1 MFTEQLLPAENTLTV
16 VPGFLSAYPNA
27 IFSAKAVD
35 LPALANAI
43 GSMASEDDYRKL
55 ADRYAVRRTNPS
67 FWATSDELI
76 DAYAVLAPVE
86 AGIFDYSRL
95 ENR

>member
-1 MFTEQLLPAENTLTV
+1 AENTLTV
-16 VPGFLSAYPNA
+16 VPGFLGAYPNA
-27 IFSAKAVD
+27 IFSIKPGD
-35 LPALANAI
+35 LPALAKAI
-43 GSMASEDDYRKL
+43 GSMSSEDDYRKL
-55 ADRYAVRRTNPS
+55 ADRYAVRRTNPR

-76 DAYAVLAPVE
+76 DAYATWAPVE